1 MTRAHLVESAEDQGE
16 AEEGFLPTR
25 DLPRLSRRS
34 GSQPSLSSI
43 QAGLEALSRA
53 LGLHLSAEHYWVDPP
68 TAPFA
73 IEDEIDEGEDDE
85 EEDEEE
91 EEDAFELRYAKD
103 WLLGLVSLWTLE
115 HEADEQEAREAVLS
129 RASQLLGFL
138 AGKSASGTLR
148 RIYHFPLGSSRS
160 EDEVGRKEGRGV
172 VVRVCTTESTL
183 KEDALGNRTW
193 GSAPLLVRHLLPRF
207 EALLASA
214 SAREGGRVIKVLE
227 LGAGTG
233 LVGLALA
240 DLARRMG
247 GHARVEVFLTDFHTD
262 VLSNL
267 KRNVCANGWTLT
279 ERGACADDDEEEAA
293 AAARVKVLVKRVDW
307 KDVHDG
313 KATDISGLEFD
324 LIVAADCTYE
334 SLHTTWIHSLATKH
348 LARQS
353 RHASGPN
360 SSIAGALHLL
370 SAYRPTHLQEF
381 DDLYRI
387 FPRSSSSSQRLE
399 ETLCIAQEDEIDGF
413 DDFGPPK
420 LLSRRQSHRN
430 VHEHRRGGQSASMSP
445 DIGFARRLSG
455 TPTKFRRYEIRW
467 SAAG

>member
-1 MTRAHLVESAEDQGE
+1 MTRAHLVESAEEQGE

-43 QAGLEALSRA
+43 QTGLEALSRA

-68 TAPFA
+68 TAQPA
-73 IEDEIDEGEDDE
+73 GEDGQDEDEDE
-85 EEDEEE
+85 EEEDE

-148 RIYHFPLGSSRS
+148 RIYHFPLGFRS
-160 EDEVGRKEGRGV
+160 EGEEGGEGGGGGEGV

-214 SAREGGRVIKVLE
+214 SARDGGQVVKVLE

-240 DLARRMG
+240 DLARRVG
-247 GHARVEVFLTDFHTD
+247 GNARVEVFLTDFHTD

-267 KRNVCANGWTLT
+267 KRNVCANGWSLSEKGTCDGDG
-279 ERGACADDDEEEAA
+279 EDEEE
-293 AAARVKVLVKRVDW
+293 ARVKVLVNRVDW

-313 KATDISGLEFD
+313 KETDISGLEFD
-324 LIVAADCTYE
+324 FIVAAGE
-334 SLHTTWIHSLATKH
+334 SFPPL
-348 LARQS
+348 
-353 RHASGPN
+353 
-360 SSIAGALHLL
+360 SS
-370 SAYRPTHLQEF
+370 
-381 DDLYRI
+381 
-387 FPRSSSSSQRLE
+387 
-399 ETLCIAQEDEIDGF
+399 
-413 DDFGPPK
+413 
-420 LLSRRQSHRN
+420 
-430 VHEHRRGGQSASMSP
+430 
-445 DIGFARRLSG
+445 
-455 TPTKFRRYEIRW
+455 
-467 SAAG
+467 

>member
-68 TAPFA
+68 TAPSA
-73 IEDEIDEGEDDE
+73 VEDGKDEDEDDD

-115 HEADEQEAREAVLS
+115 HGADEQEAREAVLS

-160 EDEVGRKEGRGV
+160 EDEGGRKEGGGERV

-193 GSAPLLVRHLLPRF
+193 GSAPLLVPHLLPRF

-214 SAREGGRVIKVLE
+214 SAREGGQVIRVLE

-240 DLARRMG
+240 DLARKLG
-247 GHARVEVFLTDFHTD
+247 GNARVEVFLTDFHID

-279 ERGACADDDEEEAA
+279 DVGACDDDDDDEEEAA
-293 AAARVKVLVKRVDW
+293 ARVKVLVNRVDW

-324 LIVAADCTYE
+324 LIVAAGE
-334 SLHTTWIHSLATKH
+334 
-348 LARQS
+348 
-353 RHASGPN
+353 SGP
-360 SSIAGALHLL
+360 
-370 SAYRPTHLQEF
+370 
-381 DDLYRI
+381 
-387 FPRSSSSSQRLE
+387 
-399 ETLCIAQEDEIDGF
+399 
-413 DDFGPPK
+413 
-420 LLSRRQSHRN
+420 SRDVSVGH
-430 VHEHRRGGQSASMSP
+430 
-445 DIGFARRLSG
+445 
-455 TPTKFRRYEIRW
+455 
-467 SAAG
+467 